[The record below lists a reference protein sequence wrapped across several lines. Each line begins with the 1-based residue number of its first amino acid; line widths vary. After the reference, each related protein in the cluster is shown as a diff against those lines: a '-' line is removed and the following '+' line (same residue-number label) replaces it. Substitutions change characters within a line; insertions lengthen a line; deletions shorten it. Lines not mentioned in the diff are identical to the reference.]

1 MLKENYFKIKAYGKS
16 QLAQI
21 YYPGIPRK
29 TAYYRLCR
37 AIRRVSYLNEALNP
51 PGKPTS
57 WFYTP
62 NEVKMI
68 VDSLGLPESYF
79 TE

>member
-1 MLKENYFKIKAYGKS
+1 MKENYFKIRTYGKS

-29 TAYYRLCR
+29 TAYCRLCR
-37 AIRRVSYLNEALNP
+37 AIRRVDNLNEAINP
-51 PGKPTS
+51 PGKPTT

-68 VDSLGLPESYF
+68 VDSLGPPESYF
-79 TE
+79 VE